1 MTPEDLGSD
10 SGTFNRIRRF
20 GTQKAQCSTGN
31 AGLMDELRRLRDAW
45 CPDRWAEASAS
56 FLPPPVMQD
65 GGGAMRYLLPAT
77 RGASA

>member
-1 MTPEDLGSD
+1 
-10 SGTFNRIRRF
+10 
-20 GTQKAQCSTGN
+20 
-31 AGLMDELRRLRDAW
+31 MDELRRLRDAW